1 MGQNKQD
8 KIQMQKKIQQS
19 YRKTKQMRAEDMDHF
34 NDYSELNDIEEN
46 KIGSIIIRI
55 CVVLGVLVFLLNVF
69 NKEF

>member
-19 YRKTKQMRAEDMDHF
+19 YRKTKQMRAEDMDYF
-34 NDYSELNDIEEN
+34 NDYSELDDIEEN